1 VLETNTAGY
10 GVSMTTPTTSPS
22 DSEDTRDRL
31 VEVTMR
37 LLGDSGDHSLRLA
50 DVAREA
56 SVAVSTIYAHFRDR
70 TDLVAAARLRT
81 YRNHAEATMSE
92 LRTATEAAD
101 SVDAF
106 RTASGWP
113 RLADPTDPDARE
125 RRWDRVEAMAVT
137 RHLPDLAASVG
148 QLQSEIDAATVEL
161 IRTGQD
167 LGAVDS
173 TLDPSAVA
181 LLWQALQ
188 LGLAIQDVAGT
199 HEAPDPEAWDQ
210 VLARVS
216 EALAG
221 DRVDAGGQTDSA

>member
-1 VLETNTAGY
+1 MLSTSVAGY
-10 GVSMTTPTTSPS
+10 GVIMTTPTTSPS

-31 VEVTMR
+31 IDVTMR

-50 DVAREA
+50 DVARDA

-81 YRNHAEATMSE
+81 YRNHAEATLSE
-92 LRTATEAAD
+92 LQAATEAAV

-106 RTASGWP
+106 REATEWP

-125 RRWDRVEAMAVT
+125 RRWDRVEAMADT
-137 RHLPDLAASVG
+137 RHLPALAASVG
-148 QLQSEIDAATVEL
+148 QLQSEIDGATAEL
-161 IRTGQD
+161 IRSGQE
-167 LGAVDS
+167 LGALDP
-173 TLDPSAVA
+173 TLDPTAVA

-199 HEAPDPEAWDQ
+199 HEAPDPDAWNH

-221 DRVDAGGQTDSA
+221 DRVDAAGTSDAT